1 MFCPNCGAEI
11 ANDAKFCTECGS
23 PIQAAQQPQEPQQPV
38 NEPVKEPEAPFQSP
52 VAPVP
57 VQTAAADDGYSP
69 DMEEDGYRLRIKPA
83 SIIAYLFGI
92 VGFVIA
98 YVLGNNKNDYL
109 RFHLNQALVF
119 AILEII
125 CYVISKFSSGLGGL
139 LELVVFILWFITFIG
154 VCKGQRKV
162 APIVGGIQILK

>member
-1 MFCPNCGAEI
+1 
-11 ANDAKFCTECGS
+11 
-23 PIQAAQQPQEPQQPV
+23 
-38 NEPVKEPEAPFQSP
+38 
-52 VAPVP
+52 
-57 VQTAAADDGYSP
+57 
-69 DMEEDGYRLRIKPA
+69 MEEDGYRLRIKPA

-139 LELVVFILWFITFIG
+139 LELVVFILWLITFIG
-154 VCKGQRKV
+154 ACKGQRKV
-162 APIVGGIQILK
+162 APVVGGIQILK

>member
-38 NEPVKEPEAPFQSP
+38 NEPVKEPEAPIQSP
-52 VAPVP
+52 VVP
-57 VQTAAADDGYSP
+57 VQAAAADDGYSP

-139 LELVVFILWFITFIG
+139 LELVVFILWLITFIG
-154 VCKGQRKV
+154 ACKGQRKV
-162 APIVGGIQILK
+162 APVVGGIQILK